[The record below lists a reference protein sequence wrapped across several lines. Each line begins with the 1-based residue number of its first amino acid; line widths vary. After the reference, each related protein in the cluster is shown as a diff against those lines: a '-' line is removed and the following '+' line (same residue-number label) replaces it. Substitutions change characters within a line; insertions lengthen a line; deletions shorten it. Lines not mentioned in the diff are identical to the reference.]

1 MLTSTS
7 GKRKN
12 ADTGVPWGAAGPI
25 EKFRLTGPD
34 RGNPLP
40 KGLYT
45 PQCEYVP
52 LSEDKAVATPQRADA
67 EHSDASSN
75 VSQPISGNRRLSTS
89 LEVSPSANRNA
100 LQDLEHYV
108 PYEKL
113 LETYAGTRKSLDS
126 LIATNGL
133 LQDERREHIKRIEK
147 LEAQLSSSNRVKEAS
162 KGPCSMSTGPIA
174 GVGSLR
180 TIPALNKEVEIL
192 RKEKERLN
200 QQIKESARD
209 HMNDLRKKLVGFMQC
224 AHIPCTVSQQFH
236 TGDMTE
242 IQKIKAQYESVNDFD
257 ESKIGYT
264 QKHTEEEIAAIE
276 QAYSGDIHQAVQE
289 LEEHGPQTLRI
300 IGERVLGH
308 FGMTVAAHETAM
320 ALHAA
325 ADMIQ
330 KRNQAIADGS
340 ARFHQYES
348 KIQQAFAGQVQ
359 ELEARRLSLENAT
372 MGARQDRE
380 LLDKELEQVRAR
392 QDDVVNAARDL
403 QQYYEEVQ
411 ELAANNIA
419 LNSSFVVHHRLSD
432 EVAELEARKVTL
444 ERRTTDAQRYS
455 DELSKTVD
463 DLEERKLRLDDAVKQ
478 AEQDIGRQT
487 EQI

>member
-242 IQKIKAQYESVNDFD
+242 IQMNIQGLVSCITHHYQSQKIKAQYESVNDFD

-264 QKHTEEEIAAIE
+264 QKHTEEEIAAVNEDASMEIDEHLDVSSSPSLSKSSASVDIAVHSVGLTASAPTRPFEMFSDAQIE

-392 QDDVVNAARDL
+392 QDDVVNAAR
-403 QQYYEEVQ
+403 V
-411 ELAANNIA
+411 
-419 LNSSFVVHHRLSD
+419 
-432 EVAELEARKVTL
+432 
-444 ERRTTDAQRYS
+444 
-455 DELSKTVD
+455 
-463 DLEERKLRLDDAVKQ
+463 
-478 AEQDIGRQT
+478 
-487 EQI
+487 